1 MRTPVRPSSSSS
13 GPVPRSR
20 SMPSPE
26 SVLCVMLPVVPARA
40 AVPRPSVPPP
50 SSAGRSLSV
59 PPRPLSSPSFGAA
72 AESAKSERLRMDEK
86 NGRTL
91 ARVDRGRPPLRTDTQ
106 RTGKSFDAFVGPT
119 GRRACGQMRERMQTA
134 QGAMR
139 TK

>member
-13 GPVPRSR
+13 GPVPLSR

-59 PPRPLSSPSFGAA
+59 RPLSSPSFGAA

-139 TK
+139 KK